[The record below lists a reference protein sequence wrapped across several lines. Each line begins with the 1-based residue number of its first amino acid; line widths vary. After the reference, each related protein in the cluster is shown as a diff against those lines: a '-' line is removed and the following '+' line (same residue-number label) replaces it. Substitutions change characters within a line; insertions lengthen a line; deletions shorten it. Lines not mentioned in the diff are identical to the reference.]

1 MNPVKQAR
9 FSLCRSLRLLL
20 CAGLGLIPLSVTPAE
35 GVLTTKPLSVPQA
48 GDSILLDKGVD
59 ANLPELG
66 DTSQT
71 ILSAQDEQRIAE
83 QILRQVAVSEEVVQD
98 PEVTDY
104 IRGLGRRLAQSG
116 PNPSQPFHFFVVRDP
131 TINAFAMPGG
141 VIGVHTGLLLASNSE
156 SELASVLGHEIGHVT
171 QHHLA
176 RMLENQKKGTLKNVA
191 GIALA
196 LLVARANPQL
206 AQGALTASSAYG
218 VQMQLDYTRAH
229 EREADRVGLQIL
241 NNAGFDVRGMPAFFT
256 TLQRGNR
263 FAEGGAPG
271 FLRTHPLTVD
281 RIADVSNRVSQM
293 QYKQVVDGLDYQLVR
308 AKLRAKGSFLD
319 KNASLSSLQF
329 FQNNLDQNRS
339 PNRVVDYYGLAAAH
353 LQLRQFDQAEK
364 AINWLNEHAKPHPMI
379 ASLQADF
386 YLAKGEASKAATAY
400 QAGLK
405 KYPAY
410 RALIYGYADHL
421 MRSQQFDALTRFL
434 VDKSVS
440 FPNDPKL
447 YMLKSQAYAKQ
458 NKQLL
463 SHQAQGEAYYRQ
475 YDLQRAVEQMQL
487 AARAPDGDFY
497 QRSIV
502 EARLKSLEHMLRQQ
516 KEVQNGT

>member
-1 MNPVKQAR
+1 M
-9 FSLCRSLRLLL
+9 
-20 CAGLGLIPLSVTPAE
+20 
-35 GVLTTKPLSVPQA
+35 TTKPLSVPSYE
-48 GDSILLDKGVD
+48 DSILLDRGVD

-83 QILRQVAVSEEVVQD
+83 QIMRQVAVSEEVVQD

-104 IRGLGRRLAQSG
+104 IRGLGLRLAQNG
-116 PNPSQPFHFFVVRDP
+116 PNPNQSFQFFVVKDS

-141 VIGVHTGLLLASNSE
+141 VIGVHTGLLLSSNSE

-176 RMLENQKKGTLKNVA
+176 RMLENQKKGTLKNIA

-263 FAEGGAPG
+263 FSEGSAPG

-281 RIADVSNRVSQM
+281 RIADVSNRVAQM
-293 QYKQVVDGLDYQLVR
+293 QYKQVVDGLDYQLVK
-308 AKLRAKGSFLD
+308 AKLRAKGNFLD
-319 KNASLSSLQF
+319 KNATLSSLQF
-329 FQNNLDQNRS
+329 FQQNLDQQRS
-339 PNRVVDYYGLAAAH
+339 LNPVVDYYGLAVAN
-353 LQLRQFDQAEK
+353 LQLREFAQAGK
-364 AINWLNEHAKPHPMI
+364 AIDWLKEHATPHPMI
-379 ASLQADF
+379 ASLEADF
-386 YLAKGEASKAATAY
+386 YLAKGDATAAAKAY
-400 QAGLK
+400 QAGLSE
-405 KYPAY
+405 YPAY
-410 RALIYGYADHL
+410 RALIYGYAEHL
-421 MRSQQFDALTRFL
+421 MRAKQFAEAARFL
-434 VDKSVS
+434 EKKADLW
-440 FPNDPKL
+440 PNDAKL
-447 YMLKSQAYAKQ
+447 FVLKSKVYAQ
-458 NKQLL
+458 ENKQLL

-475 YDLQRAVEQMQL
+475 YDLGRAVEQMQL
-487 AARAPDGDFY
+487 AAQSADGDFY

-502 EARLKSLEHMLRQQ
+502 EARLKQLRGLLKQ